1 MTKQCELVI
10 GYLLPRQCEEKG
22 ENTCKRC
29 GRVVCDLHTR
39 MGDEGLLCRDCF
51 ENVPARTL
59 SDVIPLAPVVHQH
72 IYTHDYQAFDREQA
86 DDTFSTLS

>member
-1 MTKQCELVI
+1 MAGQCELVI

-29 GRVVCDLHTR
+29 GRAVCDLHTR

-51 ENVPARTL
+51 ENAPVRTL
-59 SDVIPLAPVVHQH
+59 ADVIPLSPVVHQH
-72 IYTHDYQAFDREQA
+72 IYTRDYAAFDREQGGEA
-86 DDTFSTLS
+86 FSTQS